1 MSCSICKTI
10 AHPESDCT
18 ASPES
23 RSPDAETDV
32 VMTTPDAET
41 SQTPTENENNTFQP
55 PITTKTVPILTL
67 PQETPI
73 PHTPEYNRNTLPLSK
88 IVPNPLAKRKLNFTR
103 TETPTHSYFAIPN
116 ISKQKQ
122 KKTKTSSDNIQIT
135 LNSIRHKIENR
146 TPPFTLNFTE
156 ICNFLENAIYSKT
169 PEIICQDYSNDSSK
183 LTEILNSIY
192 SNIESKS
199 LKSNITRLKK
209 KLSLASQSATEES
222 DAESLSQSD
231 I

>member
-1 MSCSICKTI
+1 MLVSKRSGEYQSTSTDCYLVEKKKHHKLPLKTKI
-10 AHPESDCT
+10 
-18 ASPES
+18 
-23 RSPDAETDV
+23 
-32 VMTTPDAET
+32 TPF
-41 SQTPTENENNTFQP
+41 NP
-55 PITTKTVPILTL
+55 PITTKTGPTLTL

-88 IVPNPLAKRKLNFTR
+88 IVPNHPSTKRQISTSPEVQ
-103 TETPTHSYFAIPN
+103 ETPTHSSFAIPN

-122 KKTKTSSDNIQIT
+122 KKTKTSSDNNQIT

-156 ICNFLENAIYSKT
+156 ICNFLENAIYSKA
-169 PEIICQDYSNDSSK
+169 PEIICQDYSNETSK
-183 LTEILNSIY
+183 LTEILNFIY